1 MKSFL
6 SILFSLS
13 FFSLHAQDPYPVD
26 GTLDIRHYEFHLEI
40 ADDTDEIKGKAVI
53 QLKYLDQA
61 KGAFILDLINK
72 DADGKGMTIGS
83 IIDKKSGR
91 NLAFD
96 HSNNRVSISTG
107 MGSSHEIEITYQGI
121 PQNGLIISKNK
132 YGERTFFGDNW
143 PNRAHHWLPVVD
155 HPSDKASCAFIIT
168 APNHYQVIG
177 TGALIESTDIDS
189 ETRRTHWETD
199 VDIATKVMVMGAAR
213 FAIKT
218 EEIID
223 GVAVQSWVY
232 PQDREKGFYDY
243 ALATQSLLFFNQ
255 YVGQY
260 SYEKLANVQSKTRY
274 GGMENAS
281 NIFYTES
288 SVTGTRASEGLIAH
302 EVAHQWFG
310 NSVSEKDWY
319 HIWLSEGFA
328 TYFTQLYFEHYYG
341 REKLTEGMQQ
351 ARFTVVKHWE
361 GTKTSPVLDTL
372 ITDLNRL
379 LSPNSYQKGAWVL
392 HMLRKEIGDTHFR
405 NGIRAYYAQY
415 QNKNALSEDLRKVM
429 EEVSGEDLSWFF
441 DQWLRKPGH
450 PIIEAKWE
458 YNAQAKAAVIDFEQI
473 QDGHVF
479 RFPIDIA
486 VYTEGNNLP
495 QIYTIE
501 IDEKRSQIPLPSSQ
515 VPTHISLDPR
525 TWLLFQGKV
534 EKKE

>member
-1 MKSFL
+1 MKFLISF
-6 SILFSLS
+6 ILSLS
-13 FFSLHAQDPYPVD
+13 FFFLHAQDPYPVD
-26 GTLDIRHYEFHLEI
+26 RNLDIQHYEFHLEI
-40 ADDTDEIKGKAVI
+40 ADDTDELKGKAII
-53 QLKYLDQA
+53 QLRYLDET
-61 KGAFILDLINK
+61 KNAFAIDLVNK
-72 DADGKGMTIGS
+72 NAEGKGMS
-83 IIDKKSGR
+83 ISSIKDKKSGR
-91 NLAFD
+91 NLDFE
-96 HSNNRVSISTG
+96 HINNRVIINTSTG
-107 MGSSHEIEITYQGI
+107 PSHEIEITYQGI
-121 PQNGLIISKNK
+121 PQNGLIISQNK

-155 HPSDKASCAFIIT
+155 HPSDKASCAFIVT

-177 TGALIESTDIDS
+177 TGAFVESTDIDDA
-189 ETRRTHWETD
+189 TRRTHWQTD

-243 ALATQSLLFFNQ
+243 ALATQSLQFFNY
-255 YVGQY
+255 YVGPY

-288 SVTGTRASEGLIAH
+288 SVTGDRAAESLIAH

-341 REKLTEGMQQ
+341 REKLAEGMQQ

-392 HMLRKEIGDTHFR
+392 HMLRKEIGDTNFR

-415 QNKNALSEDLRKVM
+415 QNKNALSDDFRKVM

-441 DQWLRKPGH
+441 EQWLRQPGH
-450 PIIEAKWE
+450 PIIEATWE
-458 YNAQAKAAVIDFEQI
+458 YNTNAKAAIIDFSQT
-473 QDGHVF
+473 QNGHVF

-501 IDEKRSQIPLPSSQ
+501 IDEKTTQIPLPSDQAPS
-515 VPTHISLDPR
+515 HISLDPG
-525 TWLLFQGKV
+525 TWLLFQGNV
-534 EKKE
+534 ERKK